1 MGPYIDGHLLS
12 WLIFMPGLTV
22 LSLLLANGLFRA
34 FFGSRGVPGEVWR
47 ALALSSTSLTAALAW
62 GGMLREFD
70 PEYLGVQ
77 FIEHADWMPGVG
89 LNYFLALDG
98 ISLPLVLGVTSAVPL
113 ILLASWNQVLDSLRS
128 FVFYVLALETAV
140 LGVLLAWNLLLF
152 HIFWQLCLVLI
163 FFLIGTWGGRR
174 SVRAATRFLLLT
186 GLGSFCMGLAIL
198 TLAQLN
204 VDALGL
210 PNLDLLATTWNPMPG
225 LLEVP
230 VVMPPGE
237 ASWWQGEMGF
247 FLGFTV
253 AFATVIPLVP
263 LHFWMPSAQR
273 QTAGAGRAL
282 LPILLL
288 PMGPYGFLR
297 LALPLFPDA
306 AVAAAPVVSTVAALS
321 VVYAVAVAA
330 LQSDLVRRLAYVSI
344 AQLSLVVM
352 GLFSLTESGWVG
364 ATVGTLSYG
373 LTAAGLV
380 LILGFLFDR
389 RSTFDIKAFGGLA
402 RPMPVLA
409 TLFALILASSMGLPI
424 FSGFVGEVMIFSG
437 IAQGSAARF
446 IVALLGA
453 VGLAVVLFITY
464 QRIAFGPMRIPEN
477 RGLIDIGLRE
487 KAVLVAFIVP
497 MLWIGLHPNP
507 LLRRVEPSVLEMMR
521 YMGDRQ
527 TQWPEEA
534 TVLEVEP

>member
-1 MGPYIDGHLLS
+1 M
-12 WLIFMPGLTV
+12 
-22 LSLLLANGLFRA
+22 
-34 FFGSRGVPGEVWR
+34 
-47 ALALSSTSLTAALAW
+47 
-62 GGMLREFD
+62 
-70 PEYLGVQ
+70 
-77 FIEHADWMPGVG
+77 
-89 LNYFLALDG
+89 
-98 ISLPLVLGVTSAVPL
+98 
-113 ILLASWNQVLDSLRS
+113 
-128 FVFYVLALETAV
+128 
-140 LGVLLAWNLLLF
+140 
-152 HIFWQLCLVLI
+152 
-163 FFLIGTWGGRR
+163 
-174 SVRAATRFLLLT
+174 
-186 GLGSFCMGLAIL
+186 
-198 TLAQLN
+198 
-204 VDALGL
+204 
-210 PNLDLLATTWNPMPG
+210 
-225 LLEVP
+225 
-230 VVMPPGE
+230 
-237 ASWWQGEMGF
+237 
-247 FLGFTV
+247 
-253 AFATVIPLVP
+253 
-263 LHFWMPSAQR
+263 
-273 QTAGAGRAL
+273 
-282 LPILLL
+282 
-288 PMGPYGFLR
+288 
-297 LALPLFPDA
+297 
-306 AVAAAPVVSTVAALS
+306 AALS
-321 VVYAVAVAA
+321 VVYGVALAA

-344 AQLSLVVM
+344 AQMSLVVM

-464 QRIAFGPMRIPEN
+464 QHIAFGPMRIPEN

-527 TQWPEEA
+527 TQWPDEA